1 MHQRLFDD
9 RMDLKENHRKNCLN
23 ILAPVCL
30 VCKKAM
36 AGLKMARTYPAPFF
50 PLHIDTILPI
60 RYKTISSHKID

>member
-9 RMDLKENHRKNCLN
+9 RMDLKENHRKKLFKYFGAGMSRVQKGYGWPQDGTN
-23 ILAPVCL
+23 ISGA
-30 VCKKAM
+30 
-36 AGLKMARTYPAPFF
+36 FF